1 MGSEARARL
10 GLAGLLAISLFS
22 FNQVFAT
29 GDYPGP
35 ALLGIL
41 IAVALVMVG
50 RRLGVGSILTIVGSL
65 VAMVA
70 YLCLVFQ
77 ADKTFRGLPSPRS
90 LQGLWRSLEHAYS
103 QSQVDF
109 APVPPRPGYVVLVV
123 AGLWIAA
130 LIGEMAAFRWRRP
143 LLASLPCIGLFAL
156 IMVVGTGEA
165 APLLVA
171 LFLIALFAFW
181 GLESSHRL
189 RAWGRWVPTWKEHE
203 SEPEPTEVTGTLAR
217 RMGAA
222 CVLMGMVVP
231 LFLPAL
237 GDGLLVWRNPTGEGL
252 PGGGGEGGA
261 LDPLVSVRPQLIDQ
275 PETVLFE
282 VTSLRPSY
290 WRLLTY
296 TQFDGVSWHGS
307 SEADRPS
314 QFGAISTDVDPGTVT
329 RTVTARFVMRALEG
343 ERLPTTGLPRQLDFT
358 GSNADEYESGLTYD
372 AENGDVEMEQRIIDG
387 LRYEVGAVLPE
398 ASFRNLSRAAPG
410 EIEDPTYRQIP
421 TDLSNVVFQTAN
433 EWTEGIDNPF
443 RQLVAIQNRLRGFDY
458 SLNVEDTGS
467 DDYLG
472 DFLSITR
479 RGFCQ
484 QFASAFAILARLKG
498 FSTRVV
504 VGFLPGSTTLSAP
517 TTYSVRGTHAHV
529 WPEVYLQGYG
539 WVPFEPTPRA
549 PAPPPAY
556 TVPGL
561 SFGSAP
567 RPDFQIADAGQNQD
581 LQGAAARLAR
591 EPINPGGI
599 EQQAP
604 VGNRVNL
611 EWKKTFTRIAL
622 FVTIL
627 TLAYL
632 VVTPAWKLRRIQAR
646 YRRARGSRAKAA
658 AAFAHFQEEAGD
670 LVSRRAPAE
679 SATAYATRLSTL
691 RKVPAR
697 SALRLASIYEASE
710 YAPTDTSE
718 KEASEAKDLARQ
730 LRASIWGGA
739 SWWDRGQRL
748 FSPAWNGRK
757 VAWGRLGP
765 TG

>member
-10 GLAGLLAISLFS
+10 GLAGLLAITLFS

-41 IAVALVMVG
+41 IAVAVAMVG
-50 RRLGVGSILTIVGSL
+50 RRLGAGSVLTIVGSL
-65 VAMVA
+65 VVMVA

-77 ADKTFRGLPSPRS
+77 ADKTFRGLPSPRA
-90 LQGLWRSLEHAYS
+90 LEGLWRSLQHAYS

-109 APVPPRPGYVVLVV
+109 SPVPPRPGYVVMVV
-123 AGLWIAA
+123 AGLWLAA
-130 LIGEMAAFRWRRP
+130 LMGEIAAFRWRRP

-203 SEPEPTEVTGTLAR
+203 SEPEPTEVTGSLAR

-222 CVLMGMVVP
+222 CVLMGLVVP

-252 PGGGGEGGA
+252 PGGGGGEGGA
-261 LDPLVSVRPQLIDQ
+261 LDPLVSVRPQLINQ
-275 PETVLFE
+275 PETVLFD

-296 TQFDGVSWHGS
+296 TQFNGVSWHGS
-307 SEADRPS
+307 SQADRTS

-329 RTVTARFVMRALEG
+329 RTVKASFVMRALEG
-343 ERLPTTGLPRQLDFT
+343 ERLPTTGLPRELEFT
-358 GSNADEYESGLTYD
+358 GSNAEEYESGLSYD
-372 AENGDVEMEQRIIDG
+372 AKSGDVEMDQRIIDG
-387 LRYEVGAVLPE
+387 LRYEVSAVLPE
-398 ASFRNLSRAAPG
+398 ASFRNLSRAVPG
-410 EIEDPTYRQIP
+410 EIENPTYRQIP
-421 TDLSNVVFQTAN
+421 NNLSDVVFETAN

-443 RQLVAIQNRLRGFDY
+443 RQLVAIQNRLRSFDY
-458 SLNVEDTGS
+458 SLDVEDTGS

-472 DFLSITR
+472 DFLTVTR
-479 RGFCQ
+479 KGFCQ

-498 FSTRVV
+498 ISTRVV
-504 VGFLPGSTTLSAP
+504 VGFLPGTTDLSAP
-517 TTYSVRGTHAHV
+517 TNYSVRGTHAHV
-529 WPEVYLQGYG
+529 WPEAYFQGYG
-539 WVPFEPTPRA
+539 WVPFEPTPRG

-561 SFGSAP
+561 AAGP
-567 RPDFQIADAGQNQD
+567 RPDFQIVGGNQAR
-581 LQGAAARLAR
+581 GNRGPAARLAN

-599 EQQAP
+599 EQAP
-604 VGNRVNL
+604 PSTNPVNL
-611 EWKKTFTRIAL
+611 EWKKTFTRVAL
-622 FVTIL
+622 FLTIL
-627 TLAYL
+627 ALAYL
-632 VVTPAWKLRRIQAR
+632 VVTPAWKLRRISAR
-646 YRRARGSRAKAA
+646 YRRARDSRARAA

-670 LVSRRAPAE
+670 LVSRKAPAE
-679 SATAYATRLSTL
+679 SATAYATRLATL
-691 RKVPAR
+691 RKVPER
-697 SALRLASIYEASE
+697 PALRLASIYEASE
-710 YAPTDTSE
+710 YAPTETLDT
-718 KEASEAKDLARQ
+718 EASEARDLARQ
-730 LRASIWGGA
+730 LRSTIWGGA

-757 VAWGRLGP
+757 VA
-765 TG
+765 

>member
-10 GLAGLLAISLFS
+10 GLAGLLAITLFS

-50 RRLGVGSILTIVGSL
+50 RRLGVGSIGTIAGSL
-65 VAMVA
+65 VALIA

-77 ADKTFRGLPSPRS
+77 ADKTLRGLPTPRA
-90 LQGLWRSLEHAYS
+90 LEALWRSLENAYL
-103 QSQVDF
+103 QSRLDF
-109 APVPPRPGYVVLVV
+109 APVPPRAGYVVMVV
-123 AGLWIAA
+123 AGLWVAA
-130 LIGEMAAFRWRRP
+130 VVGELATFRWRRP
-143 LLASLPCIGLFAL
+143 LLASLPCISLFAL
-156 IMVVGTGEA
+156 VMVVGTGQA

-171 LFLIALFAFW
+171 LFLVALFAFW

-222 CVLMGMVVP
+222 CVLMGLVVP

-237 GDGLLVWRNPTGEGL
+237 GDGLLVWRNSTGDGL
-252 PGGGGEGGA
+252 PGGGGGGGGA
-261 LDPLVSVRPQLIDQ
+261 IDPLVSVRPQLINQ

-290 WRLLTY
+290 WRLVTY
-296 TQFDGVSWHGS
+296 TQFDGVSWHS
-307 SEADRPS
+307 SSDADS
-314 QFGAISTDVDPGTVT
+314 QSQSGAISTEVDPGEVN
-329 RTVTARFVMRALEG
+329 RTVRAGFVMRALEG
-343 ERLPTTGLPRQLDFT
+343 ERLPTTGLPTEVEFT
-358 GSNADEYESGLTYD
+358 GSNADEYESDLTFD
-372 AENGDVEMEQRIIDG
+372 AENGDVEMGRRIVDG
-387 LRYEVGAVLPE
+387 LRYDVSAVVPE
-398 ASFRNLSRAAPG
+398 ASYRNLTKAAAG
-410 EIEDPTYRQIP
+410 EIGDPRYRQIP
-421 TDLSNVVFQTAN
+421 TNLSDVVLETADQ
-433 EWTEGIDNPF
+433 WTEGIDNPF
-443 RQLVAIQNRLRGFDY
+443 RQLVAIQSRLRGFDY
-458 SLNVEDTGS
+458 SLDVEDTGS

-472 DFLSITR
+472 DFLAVTR
-479 RGFCQ
+479 KGFCQ
-484 QFASAFAILARLKG
+484 QFASAFAILGRLKG

-504 VGFLPGSTTLSAP
+504 VGFLPGSTSLSSP
-517 TTYSVRGTHAHV
+517 TAYSIRGTHAHV
-529 WPEVYLQGYG
+529 WPEVYFQGYG
-539 WVPFEPTPRA
+539 WVPFEPTPRG

-561 SFGSAP
+561 NFGQSA
-567 RPDFQIADAGQNQD
+567 RPEVQGAGGGQNPE
-581 LQGAAARLAR
+581 LGGRAAEELAN

-599 EQQAP
+599 EDP
-604 VGNRVNL
+604 GLRNERVNL

-622 FVTIL
+622 FVGIAAF
-627 TLAYL
+627 AYV
-632 VVTPAWKLRRIQAR
+632 VVTPAWKLRRIRAR
-646 YRRARGSRAKAA
+646 YRRARGSRARTA

-679 SATAYATRLSTL
+679 SATAYAARLAAL
-691 RKVPAR
+691 RRVPAR
-697 SALRLASIYEASE
+697 PALKLASIYEASE
-710 YAPTDTSE
+710 YALTDPSD
-718 KEASEAKDLARQ
+718 KDASEARDLARQ
-730 LRASIWGGA
+730 LRSSIWGGA

-757 VAWGRLGP
+757 AA
-765 TG
+765 

>member
-10 GLAGLLAISLFS
+10 GLAGLLAITLFS

-41 IAVALVMVG
+41 IAVGLVMVG
-50 RRLGVGSILTIVGSL
+50 RRLGVGSIATMVGSL
-65 VAMVA
+65 VALIA

-77 ADKTFRGLPSPRS
+77 ADKTLRGLPTPRA
-90 LQGLWRSLEHAYS
+90 LEALWRSLENAYV
-103 QSQVDF
+103 QSRMDF
-109 APVPPRPGYVVLVV
+109 APVPPRAGYVVMVV
-123 AGLWIAA
+123 AGLWLAA
-130 LIGEMAAFRWRRP
+130 VMGELATFRWRRP

-156 IMVVGTGEA
+156 VMVVGTGDA

-171 LFLIALFAFW
+171 LFLVALFAFW

-203 SEPEPTEVTGTLAR
+203 SEPEPAEVTGTLAR

-222 CVLMGMVVP
+222 CVLMGLVVP

-237 GDGLLVWRNPTGEGL
+237 GDGLLVWRNSTGDGL
-252 PGGGGEGGA
+252 PGGGGGGGGA
-261 LDPLVSVRPQLIDQ
+261 IDPLVSVRPQLINQ
-275 PETVLFE
+275 RETVLFE

-307 SEADRPS
+307 SKADRVS
-314 QFGAISTDVDPGTVT
+314 QFGAISTDLDPGTVT
-329 RTVTARFVMRALEG
+329 RNVKASFVMRALEG
-343 ERLPTTGLPRQLDFT
+343 ERLPTTGLPTELEFT
-358 GSNADEYESGLTYD
+358 GSNAEEYESGLSYD
-372 AENGDVEMEQRIIDG
+372 AESGDVEMDQRIVDG
-387 LRYEVGAVLPE
+387 LRYDVNAVVPE
-398 ASFRNLSRAAPG
+398 ASFRNLSRAAIG
-410 EIEDPTYRQIP
+410 QVGDPRYSQIP
-421 TDLSNVVFQTAN
+421 TNLSDAVFQTAN
-433 EWTEGIDNPF
+433 RWTEGIDNPF

-458 SLNVEDTGS
+458 SLDVEDTGS

-472 DFLSITR
+472 DFLTVTR
-479 RGFCQ
+479 KGFCQ
-484 QFASAFAILARLKG
+484 QFASAFAILGRLKG

-504 VGFLPGSTTLSAP
+504 VGFLPGSTSIEAP
-517 TTYSVRGTHAHV
+517 TSYLVRGTHAHA
-529 WPEVYLQGYG
+529 WPEVYFQGYG
-539 WVPFEPTPRA
+539 WVPFEPTPRG

-556 TVPGL
+556 TVPDV
-561 SFGSAP
+561 FGQGA
-567 RPDFQIADAGQNQD
+567 RPEFQIAGGRRNRS
-581 LQGAAARLAR
+581 LQGRAAGALGN
-591 EPINPGGI
+591 EPINPGGS
-599 EQQAP
+599 EDP
-604 VGNRVNL
+604 GLGNQRVNL

-622 FVTIL
+622 FVGIVA
-627 TLAYL
+627 LAY
-632 VVTPAWKLRRIQAR
+632 VIVTPAWKLRRIRAR
-646 YRRARGSRAKAA
+646 YRRARSSRAKAA

-679 SATAYATRLSTL
+679 SATAYAARLAAL

-697 SALRLASIYEASE
+697 PALKLASIYEASE
-710 YAPTDTSE
+710 YAPTDPSDTD
-718 KEASEAKDLARQ
+718 ASEARDLARQ
-730 LRASIWGGA
+730 LRSSIWGGA

-757 VAWGRLGP
+757 AA
-765 TG
+765 

>member
-10 GLAGLLAISLFS
+10 GLAGLLAITLFS

-41 IAVALVMVG
+41 ISVALVMVG
-50 RRLGVGSILTIVGSL
+50 RRLGVGSIVTIAGSL
-65 VAMVA
+65 VALIA

-77 ADKTFRGLPSPRS
+77 ADKTLRGLPTPRA
-90 LQGLWRSLEHAYS
+90 LEGLWRSLETAYS
-103 QSQVDF
+103 QSRLDF
-109 APVPPRPGYVVLVV
+109 APVPPRAGYVVMVV
-123 AGLWIAA
+123 VGLWLAA
-130 LIGEMAAFRWRRP
+130 LVGELATFRWRRP

-156 IMVVGTGEA
+156 VMVVGTGEA

-171 LFLIALFAFW
+171 LFLVALFAFW

-222 CVLMGMVVP
+222 CVLMGLVVP

-237 GDGLLVWRNPTGEGL
+237 GDGLLVWRNATGDGL
-252 PGGGGEGGA
+252 RGGGGGGGGA
-261 LDPLVSVRPQLIDQ
+261 IDPLVSIRPQLINQ
-275 PETVLFE
+275 PETELFE

-290 WRLLTY
+290 WRLVTY
-296 TQFDGVSWHGS
+296 TQFDGVSWHS
-307 SEADRPS
+307 SSNTDSPS
-314 QFGAISTDVDPGTVT
+314 QSGEISTEVDPGEVN
-329 RTVTARFVMRALEG
+329 RTVKAGFVMKALDG
-343 ERLPTTGLPRQLDFT
+343 ARLPTTGLPTQVEFT
-358 GSNADEYESGLTYD
+358 GSNADEYESDLTYD
-372 AENGDVEMEQRIIDG
+372 AENGDVEIGRRIVDG
-387 LRYEVGAVLPE
+387 LRYDVSAVVPE
-398 ASFRNLSRAAPG
+398 ASFRNLTKASSG
-410 EIEDPTYRQIP
+410 ESVDPRYRQIP
-421 TDLSNVVFQTAN
+421 TNLSDVVFETADR
-433 EWTEGIDNPF
+433 WTEGIDNPF

-472 DFLSITR
+472 DFLTVTR

-484 QFASAFAILARLKG
+484 QFASAFAILGRLKG

-504 VGFLPGSTTLSAP
+504 VGFLPGSTNLSSP

-529 WPEVYLQGYG
+529 WPEVYFTGYG
-539 WVPFEPTPRA
+539 WVPFEPTPRG

-561 SFGSAP
+561 SFGASA
-567 RPDFQIADAGQNQD
+567 RPEVGLEAGGRQNPE
-581 LQGAAARLAR
+581 LGGRAAEELAN

-599 EQQAP
+599 QDP
-604 VGNRVNL
+604 GLGNQRVNL

-622 FVTIL
+622 FVGIVA
-627 TLAYL
+627 LAY
-632 VVTPAWKLRRIQAR
+632 VIATPAWKLRRIRAR
-646 YRRARGSRAKAA
+646 YRRARSSRATAA

-679 SATAYATRLSTL
+679 SATAYAGRLAGL

-697 SALRLASIYEASE
+697 PALRLASIYEASE
-710 YAPTDTSE
+710 YALTGPSDRD
-718 KEASEAKDLARQ
+718 ASEARDLARQ
-730 LRASIWGGA
+730 LRSSIWGGA

-757 VAWGRLGP
+757 AA
-765 TG
+765 

>member
-1 MGSEARARL
+1 VGSEARARL
-10 GLAGLLAISLFS
+10 GLAGLLAITLFS

-41 IAVALVMVG
+41 IAVAVAMVG
-50 RRLGVGSILTIVGSL
+50 RRLGAGSILTIVGSL

-77 ADKTFRGLPSPRS
+77 ADKTFRGLPSPRA
-90 LQGLWRSLEHAYS
+90 LEGLWRSLQHAYS

-109 APVPPRPGYVVLVV
+109 SPVPPRPGYVVMVV
-123 AGLWIAA
+123 AGLWIGA
-130 LIGEMAAFRWRRP
+130 LMGEIAAFRWRRP
-143 LLASLPCIGLFAL
+143 LLASLPCVGLFAL

-165 APLLVA
+165 APLLVV

-203 SEPEPTEVTGTLAR
+203 TEPEPTEVTGSLAR

-231 LFLPAL
+231 LFLPTL
-237 GDGLLVWRNPTGEGL
+237 GDGLLVWRNATGEGL
-252 PGGGGEGGA
+252 PGGGGDGGA
-261 LDPLVSVRPQLIDQ
+261 LDPLISVRPQLINQ

-307 SEADRPS
+307 SRADRAS
-314 QFGAISTDVDPGTVT
+314 QFGAISTDLEPATVT
-329 RTVTARFVMRALEG
+329 RTVKASFIMRALDG
-343 ERLPTTGLPRQLDFT
+343 ERLPTTGLPRELEFT

-372 AENGDVEMEQRIIDG
+372 ATSGDVEMEQRIIDG
-387 LRYEVGAVLPE
+387 LRYDVSAVLPE

-410 EIEDPTYRQIP
+410 EIEGPSYRQIP
-421 TDLSNVVFQTAN
+421 TNLSNVVFETAN
-433 EWTEGIDNPF
+433 DWTEGVDNPF

-458 SLNVEDTGS
+458 SLDVEDTGS

-472 DFLSITR
+472 DFLTVTR

-504 VGFLPGSTTLSAP
+504 VGFLPGSTNISSP

-529 WPEVYLQGYG
+529 WPEVYFQGYG
-539 WVPFEPTPRA
+539 WVPFEPTPRG

-561 SFGSAP
+561 PFGAGARPEVQSAGG
-567 RPDFQIADAGQNQD
+567 RQNRE
-581 LQGAAARLAR
+581 LQGRAATLER
-591 EPINPGGI
+591 EPINPGGV
-599 EQQAP
+599 EDP
-604 VGNRVNL
+604 RLGSERVNL

-622 FVTIL
+622 FLTIL
-627 TLAYL
+627 ALAYL
-632 VVTPAWKLRRIQAR
+632 VVTPAWKLRRISAR
-646 YRRARGSRAKAA
+646 YRRARDSRARAA

-670 LVSRRAPAE
+670 LVSRKAPAE
-679 SATAYATRLSTL
+679 SATAYATRLATL
-691 RKVPAR
+691 RKVPERA
-697 SALRLASIYEASE
+697 ALRLASIYEASE
-710 YAPTDTSE
+710 YAPTETSDRDAT
-718 KEASEAKDLARQ
+718 EARDLARQ
-730 LRASIWGGA
+730 LRSTIWGGA

-757 VAWGRLGP
+757 VA
-765 TG
+765 

>member
-10 GLAGLLAISLFS
+10 GLAGLLAITLFS

-41 IAVALVMVG
+41 IAVGLVMVG
-50 RRLGVGSILTIVGSL
+50 RRLGVGSIATMAGSL
-65 VAMVA
+65 AALIA

-77 ADKTFRGLPSPRS
+77 ADKTLRGLPTPRA
-90 LQGLWRSLEHAYS
+90 LEALWQSLENAYV
-103 QSQVDF
+103 QSRLDF
-109 APVPPRPGYVVLVV
+109 APVPPRAGYVVMVV
-123 AGLWIAA
+123 TGLWLAA
-130 LIGEMAAFRWRRP
+130 VVGELATFRWRRP

-156 IMVVGTGEA
+156 VMVVGTGDA

-171 LFLIALFAFW
+171 LFLVALFAFW

-203 SEPEPTEVTGTLAR
+203 SEPEPAEVTGTLAR

-222 CVLMGMVVP
+222 CVLMGLVVP

-237 GDGLLVWRNPTGEGL
+237 GDGLLVWRNSTGDGL
-252 PGGGGEGGA
+252 AGGGGGGGGA
-261 LDPLVSVRPQLIDQ
+261 IDPLVSVRPQLINQ

-290 WRLLTY
+290 WRLITY
-296 TQFDGVSWHGS
+296 TQFDGVSWHS
-307 SEADRPS
+307 SSDADSPS
-314 QFGAISTDVDPGTVT
+314 QSGAISTEVDPGEVN
-329 RTVTARFVMRALEG
+329 RTVKAGFVMRALEG
-343 ERLPTTGLPRQLDFT
+343 ERLPTTGLPTQVEFT
-358 GSNADEYESGLTYD
+358 GSNSDEYESDLTYD
-372 AENGDVEMEQRIIDG
+372 AENGDVEMGQRIVDG
-387 LRYEVGAVLPE
+387 LRYDVSAVVPE
-398 ASFRNLSRAAPG
+398 ASFRNLSRAAIG
-410 EIEDPTYRQIP
+410 QVGDPRYSQIP
-421 TDLSNVVFQTAN
+421 TNLSDAVFETAN
-433 EWTEGIDNPF
+433 RWTEGIDNPF

-472 DFLSITR
+472 DFLTVTR
-479 RGFCQ
+479 KGFCQ

-504 VGFLPGSTTLSAP
+504 VGFLPGSTSLDAP
-517 TTYSVRGTHAHV
+517 TAYSVRGTHAHV
-529 WPEVYLQGYG
+529 WPEVYFQGYG
-539 WVPFEPTPRA
+539 WVPFEPTPRG

-561 SFGSAP
+561 NFGGSA
-567 RPDFQIADAGQNQD
+567 RPEVQAAGGRQNQG
-581 LQGAAARLAR
+581 LQGRAAPLER
-591 EPINPGGI
+591 EPINPGGV
-599 EQQAP
+599 EDP
-604 VGNRVNL
+604 TLRNERVNL
-611 EWKKTFTRIAL
+611 AWKKTFTRIAL
-622 FVTIL
+622 FVGIVA
-627 TLAYL
+627 LAY
-632 VVTPAWKLRRIQAR
+632 VIVTPAWKLRRIRAR
-646 YRRARGSRAKAA
+646 YRRARSSRAKAA

-679 SATAYATRLSTL
+679 SATAYAARLAAL

-697 SALRLASIYEASE
+697 PALKLASIYEASE
-710 YAPTDTSE
+710 YAATGPSDTD
-718 KEASEAKDLARQ
+718 ASEARDLARQ
-730 LRASIWGGA
+730 LRSSIWGGA

-757 VAWGRLGP
+757 AA
-765 TG
+765 

>member
-10 GLAGLLAISLFS
+10 GLAGLLAITLFS

-50 RRLGVGSILTIVGSL
+50 RRLGLGSIATIAGSM
-65 VAMVA
+65 VALIA

-77 ADKTFRGLPSPRS
+77 ADKTLRGLPSLRA
-90 LQGLWRSLEHAYS
+90 LEALWRSLEHAYS
-103 QSQVDF
+103 SSQLDF
-109 APVPPRPGYVVLVV
+109 APVPPRPGYIVMVV
-123 AGLWIAA
+123 AGLWLAA
-130 LIGEMAAFRWRRP
+130 VVGELATFRWRRP

-156 IMVVGTGEA
+156 VMVIGTGEA

-171 LFLIALFAFW
+171 LFLVALFAFW

-222 CVLMGMVVP
+222 CVLMGLIVP

-237 GDGLLVWRNPTGEGL
+237 GDGLLVWRNSTGDGL
-252 PGGGGEGGA
+252 SGAGGGGGSI
-261 LDPLVSVRPQLIDQ
+261 DPLVSVRPQLINQ

-290 WRLLTY
+290 WRLVTY
-296 TQFDGVSWHGS
+296 TEFDGVSWKGS
-307 SEADRPS
+307 SRADVPS
-314 QFGAISTDVDPGTVT
+314 QFGAISTEVDPGRVT
-329 RTVTARFVMRALEG
+329 RNVRAGFVMRALEG
-343 ERLPTTGLPRQLDFT
+343 ERLPTTGLPTQVEFT

-372 AENGDVEMEQRIIDG
+372 AQNGDVEMQQRIVDG
-387 LRYEVGAVLPE
+387 LRYDVSAVVPE

-410 EIEDPTYRQIP
+410 EIEDPRYRQIP
-421 TDLSNVVFQTAN
+421 TDLSQAVFETAN
-433 EWTEGIDNPF
+433 QWTEGIDNPF
-443 RQLVAIQNRLRGFDY
+443 RQLVAIQNQLRGFEY
-458 SLNVEDTGS
+458 SLDVEDDGS

-472 DFLSITR
+472 DFLTVTR
-479 RGFCQ
+479 KGFCQ

-504 VGFLPGSTTLSAP
+504 VGFLPGSTSLSAP
-517 TTYSVRGTHAHV
+517 TTYSVRGTHAHA
-529 WPEVYLQGYG
+529 WPEVYFQGYG
-539 WVPFEPTPRA
+539 WVPFEPTPRG
-549 PAPPPAY
+549 PAPPPGY
-556 TVPGL
+556 TVPGV
-561 SFGSAP
+561 SGP
-567 RPDFQIADAGQNQD
+567 RPEFQITGAGENPRFPGRTRP
-581 LQGAAARLAR
+581 LEN

-599 EQQAP
+599 DEPGLRAE
-604 VGNRVNL
+604 RVNL
-611 EWKKTFTRIAL
+611 EWKKTFTRIAVSL
-622 FVTIL
+622 GLIA
-627 TLAYL
+627 LAYL
-632 VVTPAWKLRRIQAR
+632 LVTPAWKLRRIRAR
-646 YRRARGSRAKAA
+646 YRRARGSRAAAA

-679 SATAYATRLSTL
+679 SATAYAARLAAL
-691 RKVPAR
+691 RRVPGR
-697 SALRLASIYEASE
+697 PALRLASIYEASE
-710 YAPTDTSE
+710 YALADPSDSD
-718 KEASEAKDLARQ
+718 ASEARDLARQ
-730 LRASIWGGA
+730 LRSSIWGGA

-757 VAWGRLGP
+757 AA
-765 TG
+765 

>member
-10 GLAGLLAISLFS
+10 GLAGLLAITLFS

-41 IAVALVMVG
+41 IAVAMAMVA
-50 RRLGVGSILTIVGSL
+50 RRLGAGSILTIVGSL
-65 VAMVA
+65 VVMVA

-77 ADKTFRGLPSPRS
+77 ADKTFRGFPSPPA
-90 LQGLWRSLEHAYS
+90 LEGLWRSLQHAYT
-103 QSQVDF
+103 QSQMDF
-109 APVPPRPGYVVLVV
+109 SPVPPRPGYIVMVV

-130 LIGEMAAFRWRRP
+130 LMGEIAAFRWRRP

-203 SEPEPTEVTGTLAR
+203 SEPEPTEVTGSLAR

-222 CVLMGMVVP
+222 CVLLGLFVP
-231 LFLPAL
+231 LFLPTL

-252 PGGGGEGGA
+252 PGGSGGEGGA
-261 LDPLVSVRPQLIDQ
+261 LDPLVSVRPQLINQ

-282 VTSLRPSY
+282 VTSFRPSY

-296 TQFDGVSWHGS
+296 TQFNGVSWHGS
-307 SEADRPS
+307 SQADRPS
-314 QFGAISTDVDPGTVT
+314 QFGAISTDLEPGTVT
-329 RTVTARFVMRALEG
+329 RTVKASFVMRALEG
-343 ERLPTTGLPRQLDFT
+343 ERLPTTGLPRELEFT
-358 GSNADEYESGLTYD
+358 GSNADEYETGLTYD
-372 AENGDVEMEQRIIDG
+372 AESGDVEMEQRIIDG
-387 LRYEVGAVLPE
+387 LRYDVSAVLPE

-410 EIEDPTYRQIP
+410 EIEDPSFRQIP
-421 TDLSNVVFQTAN
+421 TDLSDVVFETAN

-443 RQLVAIQNRLRGFDY
+443 RQLVAIQNRLRSFDY
-458 SLNVEDTGS
+458 SLDVEDTES
-467 DDYLG
+467 SDYLG
-472 DFLSITR
+472 DFLNVTR
-479 RGFCQ
+479 KGFCQ

-504 VGFLPGSTTLSAP
+504 VGFLPGSTDLSAP

-529 WPEVYLQGYG
+529 WPEAYFQGYG
-539 WVPFEPTPRA
+539 WVPFEPTPRG

-561 SFGSAP
+561 GFGSAA
-567 RPDFQIADAGQNQD
+567 RPEFQIVGGRQNRD
-581 LQGAAARLAR
+581 LQGRAAPLGR
-591 EPINPGGI
+591 EPINPGGV
-599 EQQAP
+599 EEP
-604 VGNRVNL
+604 PPGTNPVNL
-611 EWKKTFTRIAL
+611 EWKKTFTRVAL
-622 FVTIL
+622 FLTIL
-627 TLAYL
+627 SLAYL
-632 VVTPAWKLRRIQAR
+632 VVTPAWKLRRIGAR
-646 YRRARGSRAKAA
+646 YRRARDSRARAA

-670 LVSRRAPAE
+670 LVSRKTPAE
-679 SATAYATRLSTL
+679 SATAYATRLATL
-691 RKVPAR
+691 RRVPERA
-697 SALRLASIYEASE
+697 ALRLASIYEASE
-710 YAPTDTSE
+710 YAPTETSA
-718 KEASEAKDLARQ
+718 KDASEARDLARQ
-730 LRASIWGGA
+730 LRSTIWGGA

-757 VAWGRLGP
+757 VA
-765 TG
+765 